1 MTEEPIIV
9 HLQDQTSPFVRD
21 ALGRYV
27 SAQAQLVAQNR
38 EGAEQVQALVV
49 QNIAASIKRKKVSTD
64 RLINA
69 SAADGNRAA
78 ARGQDYKSGFAV
90 GIPAHMDRSTARY
103 WRTIEEGSEVTWKAR
118 GGMTGLELR
127 GMFGD
132 SIAGLT
138 VTSWGSRALAGP
150 KFTLPGGGTGGKIV
164 PWSKKAVKKFNKKAS
179 KGGGGKD
186 PLLMVVKHEIQPQ
199 HAYFQ
204 GYNQWGG
211 GHRVRQ
217 QLHELLASL
226 QGRGNW
232 RRD

>member
-1 MTEEPIIV
+1 MDPIIV
-9 HLQDQTSPFVRD
+9 EVQDQTSPFVRD

-27 SAQAQLVAQNR
+27 SAQGQIAAQNR
-38 EGAEQVQALVV
+38 ENATQIQALVV
-49 QNIAASIKRKKVSTD
+49 QNIAALIKRKKVSTD

-69 SAADGNRAA
+69 TAADGNRAA

-90 GIPAHMDRSTARY
+90 GIPEHMDRSTARY

-138 VTSWGSRALAGP
+138 VTNWGSRALAGP

-199 HAYFQ
+199 HAYLR